1 MKKKSPKNLKE
12 FRNIQHLYHKIPLKV
27 LVGLI
32 VEKSQLYENIF

>member
-1 MKKKSPKNLKE
+1 MKKITQKSNKKIGY
-12 FRNIQHLYHKIPLKV
+12 IQNLYHKIPLKV